1 MTRKEHDEIKE
12 AAEDGWVESLTG
24 LPIRLEAYL
33 CEDGACEFFIYVL
46 VYDDEDGYDIALDFV
61 ERLPCDIWE
70 TNCLDR
76 PCYGAGDLLVEV
88 NRAWLD
94 GYIETDDQGGEG
106 RYVGPNTIEMRRL
119 QLMLPGLIQR

>member
-1 MTRKEHDEIKE
+1 MTRKEHDEIKG
-12 AAEDGWVESLTG
+12 AAEGGWVESLTG

-33 CEDGACEFFIYVL
+33 IDAVLRDGSVYAL
-46 VYDDEDGYDIALDFV
+46 VYDNEDGYDIALDIV

-70 TNCLDR
+70 TDCLDH
-76 PCYGAGDLLVEV
+76 PCTSTGELLTKV

-106 RYVGPNTIEMRRL
+106 RYVGPSTIEMRRL